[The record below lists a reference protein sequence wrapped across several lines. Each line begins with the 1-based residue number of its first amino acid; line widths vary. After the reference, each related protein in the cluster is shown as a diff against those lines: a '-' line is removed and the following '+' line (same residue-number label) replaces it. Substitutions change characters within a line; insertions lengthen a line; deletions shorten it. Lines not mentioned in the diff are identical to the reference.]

1 MGSHRPTKSVKGLK
15 KNFHEKMTKNTTFT
29 EAIRIF
35 SIFLGISDVQI
46 PPKPTFLAL
55 WKGFQR
61 SKSAKN
67 TGK

>member
-1 MGSHRPTKSVKGLK
+1 
-15 KNFHEKMTKNTTFT
+15 MTKNTTFT

-67 TGK
+67 TLK